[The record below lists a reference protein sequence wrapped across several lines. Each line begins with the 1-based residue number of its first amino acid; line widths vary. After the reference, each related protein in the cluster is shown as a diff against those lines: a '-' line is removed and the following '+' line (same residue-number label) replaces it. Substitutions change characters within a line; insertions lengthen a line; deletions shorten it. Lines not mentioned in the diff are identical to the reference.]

1 MPRPGSM
8 TPKEADRIPPMP
20 APAPFRGPRLDTDQA
35 PHVVIPWLV
44 RLRWVSVLAL
54 AAAAWAAH
62 DYWHV
67 RLPALSLIALAALA
81 ATNAALAFQLRSP
94 APRRAV
100 VGAVLL
106 VDVGLLTG
114 ILYLVGG
121 PINPFSIVY
130 LVGITVA
137 AVALGYRWA
146 IALGI
151 VSNVAYGFTFFH
163 HRPLEFVD
171 PSTSGAVLTLHLYG
185 MWVAFGAATGL
196 IAYFVGRVS
205 EALAERE
212 RELTATR
219 AAASKSERL
228 AALFALGAGAAHEL
242 ATPLSTISTAAGELE
257 RAMVRR
263 GSLAGAPSPRAAR
276 QAHSLPLV
284 RSESDYITIIR
295 GEVERCT
302 RVLDQLSGRASPTS
316 SAESQ
321 ILVSQLMSDVRY
333 RLGDSL
339 AQRLDIGVA
348 DADQVLAVPAEP
360 LRQVLVALLRNAFD
374 ASSADQRV
382 ALRVAAENGVRV
394 EVIDRGRG
402 MNEEEASRAGEPFF
416 TTKPAGAG
424 LGLGLFLVR
433 AFADQMGGTLRLTST
448 PGQGTSAI
456 LHLPARS

>member
-1 MPRPGSM
+1 
-8 TPKEADRIPPMP
+8 MP

-106 VDVGLLTG
+106 VDVGLLTS

-263 GSLAGAPSPRAAR
+263 ATGAS
-276 QAHSLPLV
+276 S
-284 RSESDYITIIR
+284 SESDYITIIR

-316 SAESQ
+316 PAESQ

-402 MNEEEASRAGEPFF
+402 MNDEEASRAGEPFF

>member
-1 MPRPGSM
+1 
-8 TPKEADRIPPMP
+8 MP

-242 ATPLSTISTAAGELE
+242 ATPLEYHQYRGGRARTGDGAARYRRIIIGIGLHHDHPWRG
-257 RAMVRR
+257 RA
-263 GSLAGAPSPRAAR
+263 LYPRAG
-276 QAHSLPLV
+276 S
-284 RSESDYITIIR
+284 
-295 GEVERCT
+295 
-302 RVLDQLSGRASPTS
+302 
-316 SAESQ
+316 
-321 ILVSQLMSDVRY
+321 
-333 RLGDSL
+333 
-339 AQRLDIGVA
+339 AQRPC
-348 DADQVLAVPAEP
+348 LANV
-360 LRQVLVALLRNAFD
+360 V
-374 ASSADQRV
+374 
-382 ALRVAAENGVRV
+382 G
-394 EVIDRGRG
+394 
-402 MNEEEASRAGEPFF
+402 
-416 TTKPAGAG
+416 
-424 LGLGLFLVR
+424 
-433 AFADQMGGTLRLTST
+433 
-448 PGQGTSAI
+448 
-456 LHLPARS
+456 

>member
-1 MPRPGSM
+1 
-8 TPKEADRIPPMP
+8 MP

-67 RLPALSLIALAALA
+67 RLPALALIALAALA

-242 ATPLSTISTAAGELE
+242 ATPLSTIRYRGGRARTGDGAARHRRIIIFR
-257 RAMVRR
+257 RASPLGLPYWLARGGPYAPRR
-263 GSLAGAPSPRAAR
+263 SPGSLAAARSIRIGLHHDHPRRGRALYPRAG
-276 QAHSLPLV
+276 S
-284 RSESDYITIIR
+284 
-295 GEVERCT
+295 
-302 RVLDQLSGRASPTS
+302 
-316 SAESQ
+316 
-321 ILVSQLMSDVRY
+321 
-333 RLGDSL
+333 
-339 AQRLDIGVA
+339 AQRPC
-348 DADQVLAVPAEP
+348 LANV
-360 LRQVLVALLRNAFD
+360 V
-374 ASSADQRV
+374 
-382 ALRVAAENGVRV
+382 G
-394 EVIDRGRG
+394 
-402 MNEEEASRAGEPFF
+402 
-416 TTKPAGAG
+416 
-424 LGLGLFLVR
+424 
-433 AFADQMGGTLRLTST
+433 
-448 PGQGTSAI
+448 
-456 LHLPARS
+456 

>member
-1 MPRPGSM
+1 
-8 TPKEADRIPPMP
+8 MP
-20 APAPFRGPRLDTDQA
+20 APAPFRGPRLDTDHA

-163 HRPLEFVD
+163 HLPLEFVD

-263 GSLAGAPSPRAAR
+263 DSLAEAPSPRAAR
-276 QAHSLPLV
+276 QAHSLPLA

-339 AQRLDIGVA
+339 AERLDIGVA

-402 MNEEEASRAGEPFF
+402 MNEEEAARAGEPFF